1 MKKNR
6 LSAIKKARYSRLL
19 WLVAFMS
26 FVSGCVDRNVKNIG
40 AEGKVIIC
48 FGDSITFGSGSKKG
62 EDFPSVLAKMAIR
75 QVINAGIEGDVTA
88 TALKRLDSDVLDR
101 EPFLVIIEFGGNDFL
116 NKIPLEE
123 TAKNIETMIQI
134 LQKKGIMVAVFDI
147 GTNMVMSEYGA
158 EYKRLCKQYGAI
170 FIPQVL
176 EGIMNEP
183 ALKSDVMHPN
193 AKGYKIVAHRV
204 FRAILPYLNQN
215 TIARKFKEKIIK

>member
-1 MKKNR
+1 MKINR
-6 LSAIKKARYSRLL
+6 LSKVKKAGYSRLL
-19 WLVAFMS
+19 WLVVCMC

-48 FGDSITFGSGSKKG
+48 FGDSITFGSGSQKG

-123 TAKNIETMIQI
+123 TVKNIETMIKI
-134 LQKKGIMVAVFDI
+134 LHKKGIMVAVFDI

-158 EYKRLCKQYGAI
+158 EYKRLSKQYGAI

-183 ALKSDVMHPN
+183 SLKSDVMHPN